1 MNKDLRIWLI
11 LLVFIIGTSCNLSR
25 QIDVEPVKTE
35 VSLRTGIKDS
45 VWFAQ
50 GKPID
55 YYRYDT
61 LKSTI
66 KDLPEVLVYS
76 LYGLPQLTNVGDI
89 DGDGFDE
96 IGFFSTAYESNW
108 SNYDVYSVKNGRWYE
123 LKEKPYVFI
132 LGYQELNPRPKIIE
146 AAGNGRI
153 KILKMKFDDI
163 AIVCDT
169 IIKPIFELL
178 PDAKDHAFK
187 DSLLSLIDA
196 YYEEPDELKDS
207 VLITFLSS
215 ANSFDRI
222 LDNNETHRLRVSVSE
237 DKRARLITIPGRGTM
252 TWGESYIQYHKN
264 DSTIILK
271 KIAYS
276 EPMEEGGVAFPAL
289 FIELHNKPDA
299 SGYEAYGVFSFN
311 TVDEV
316 FHDTLFISKEFVESN
331 TFVLRNDFRQ

>member
-1 MNKDLRIWLI
+1 MNKDLRIWVI

-187 DSLLSLIDA
+187 ASLLSLIDA
-196 YYEEPDELKDS
+196 YYEEPDELK
-207 VLITFLSS
+207 
-215 ANSFDRI
+215 
-222 LDNNETHRLRVSVSE
+222 VSI
-237 DKRARLITIPGRGTM
+237 R
-252 TWGESYIQYHKN
+252 
-264 DSTIILK
+264 
-271 KIAYS
+271 
-276 EPMEEGGVAFPAL
+276 
-289 FIELHNKPDA
+289 
-299 SGYEAYGVFSFN
+299 
-311 TVDEV
+311 
-316 FHDTLFISKEFVESN
+316 
-331 TFVLRNDFRQ
+331 